1 MSSISCG
8 LARPHSLVGGKPT
21 QVAVSHG
28 PGIEPCRYPGNPAQ
42 AGLTVKALSPDK
54 TVMQKSVSGN
64 GNSVLIPDRQREN
77 KEAKLFFHYHP
88 EAVVNGDFTLP
99 AVAPIIRVMNRSL
112 GIDIKR

>member
-1 MSSISCG
+1 MFYHNEINRVMKRWRQNSISKETA
-8 LARPHSLVGGKPT
+8 LKKLYE
-21 QVAVSHG
+21 
-28 PGIEPCRYPGNPAQ
+28 IEEEAYR
-42 AGLTVKALSPDK
+42 LIES
-54 TVMQKSVSGN
+54 QKSVSGN

-88 EAVVNGDFTLP
+88 EAAVRGDFTLP